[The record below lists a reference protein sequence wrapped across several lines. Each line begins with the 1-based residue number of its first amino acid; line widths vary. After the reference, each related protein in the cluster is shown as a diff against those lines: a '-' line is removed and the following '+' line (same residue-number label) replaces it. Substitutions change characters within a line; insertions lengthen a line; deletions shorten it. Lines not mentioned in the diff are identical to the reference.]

1 MADYRKYISALRKC
15 SKEHENDRTPF
26 ENIIVSELCKDT
38 ANLLESLEQGSI
50 LDKIISEIKD
60 IAFDWQE
67 IDGEHES
74 FMVVDLN
81 EAIQIIDKYKA
92 EREKV

>member
-1 MADYRKYISALRKC
+1 MKLIIDIPENTYNAVIGDEWIDSEYIY
-15 SKEHENDRTPF
+15 
-26 ENIIVSELCKDT
+26 NII
-38 ANLLESLEQGSI
+38 NSI
-50 LDKIISEIKD
+50 KNGTPLDKIRTEIKD

-81 EAIQIIDKYKA
+81 DVLEIIDKYRG
-92 EREKV
+92 ENE